1 MPTSSRLVIVMAMA
15 FFVSGWALFNNPSL
29 TGLLEGDA
37 QRIEWYG
44 VFASQIFHP
53 YQTYISESVLL
64 PLIAKVLGAS
74 ASRSSWLVLCSIV
87 SFLVIPILTAIA
99 TYQTNSTVKGLLFLL
114 AVALLLNLQ
123 NLPLGFPDPMTI
135 MMLGIVA
142 MQSRTIPLFLAAFFA
157 SISHFSLSIFSL
169 FGLGVLICCDVRSGL
184 TVSDKKCRI
193 YSLLLGALAGKIFVA
208 IWHLLFNYHAE
219 SRLQWALNYGL
230 QEFGARYAE
239 DPWAFWL
246 TPGIG
251 FLIVYGFIL
260 CVLAWRKNLQ
270 LAIAGFVVLFIA
282 YVANYLALDGVR
294 FFTTAASA
302 SLVYLASRV
311 ADSAVVSKST
321 VTKLSS
327 RFNCAVTD
335 VRYLHRLSFASLI
348 SMIWLY
354 VLSAAQWAGF
364 GINFMSG
371 AYLGSQ
377 HIYWIYFFLA
387 LGFFMIAIA
396 AHRLNSLVVRAA
408 KTIYIGLILVIVI
421 QWVRGAWWPDAVIVG
436 WIKFALLIFLG
447 LTAHYL
453 AGLVDYKNATRLFV
467 SVRRRTQRILCK
479 FLL

>member
-1 MPTSSRLVIVMAMA
+1 MLISSRMVIVMTIA
-15 FFVSGWALFNNPSL
+15 FAASGWTLFHNPSL

-37 QRIEWYG
+37 QRVEWYG

-74 ASRSSWLVLCSIV
+74 TSRSSWLVLCSIV
-87 SFLVIPILTAIA
+87 TFLVMPVLTAIA
-99 TYQTNSTVKGLLFLL
+99 IFQTNSTRKGLLFLL
-114 AVALLLNLQ
+114 AIASLLNLQ
-123 NLPLGFPDPMTI
+123 DLPLGFPDPMTI

-142 MQSRTIPLFLAAFFA
+142 MQNRIIPLFVAAFFA
-157 SISHFSLSIFSL
+157 SISHFSLSLFSL
-169 FGLGVLICCDVRSGL
+169 FGLGVLIRCDVRSGL
-184 TVSDKKCRI
+184 TVNDKKYRI
-193 YSLLLGALAGKIFVA
+193 YGLLLGALAGKIFVA
-208 IWHLLFNYHAE
+208 VWHLLLNYHAE

-230 QEFGARYAE
+230 QEFWARYAQ
-239 DPWAFWL
+239 DPLAFWL

-260 CVLAWRKNLQ
+260 CVLAWCRNLQ

-282 YVANYLALDGVR
+282 YAANYLALDGVR
-294 FFTTAASA
+294 IFTTAASA
-302 SLVYLASRV
+302 PLVYLALRV
-311 ADSAVVSKST
+311 VDSVAVSKST

-327 RFNCAVTD
+327 RFNSAVKE
-335 VRYLHRLSFASLI
+335 VRYLHRLSFAGLI

-364 GINFMSG
+364 GINFLSG
-371 AYLGSQ
+371 AYLTSQ
-377 HIYWIYFFLA
+377 HIYWGYFFLA
-387 LGFFMIAIA
+387 FSFFIIAIFA
-396 AHRLNSLVVRAA
+396 QHLNRIVLRAA
-408 KTIYIGLILVIVI
+408 KTVYIGLIMVIVT
-421 QWVRGAWWPDAVIVG
+421 QWVRGSWCPDAVIVG

-453 AGLVDYKNATRLFV
+453 ASLVDYKNATRLFV
-467 SVRRRTQRILCK
+467 LVRRPIQRILRK